1 MESFVFTILQI
12 LFAAWMLTF
21 QSKIMNKQVPLLLL
35 QMHRTFPTSLNFQRK
50 TFFCIEHKTLK
61 LDISHF

>member
-1 MESFVFTILQI
+1 MESIVITILQI

-50 TFFCIEHKTLK
+50 TFFALNTRL
-61 LDISHF
+61 